1 VQPTRK
7 SNRKI
12 NTHFITDLLS
22 SSLSLKCDH
31 HINIRVISKHTFSL
45 DNLVAKLEA
54 TYFMQPS
61 VGSRNRTVDLNSI
74 VVSAAEISSQ
84 KTLAEQ
90 CNNLLQAIH

>member
-1 VQPTRK
+1 M
-7 SNRKI
+7 
-12 NTHFITDLLS
+12 
-22 SSLSLKCDH
+22 
-31 HINIRVISKHTFSL
+31 
-45 DNLVAKLEA
+45 AKLEA